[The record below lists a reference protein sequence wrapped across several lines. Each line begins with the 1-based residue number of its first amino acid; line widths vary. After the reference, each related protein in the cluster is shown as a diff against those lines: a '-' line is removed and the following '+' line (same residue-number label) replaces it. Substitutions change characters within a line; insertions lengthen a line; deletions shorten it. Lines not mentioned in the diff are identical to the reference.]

1 MRRRTAGINGRENS
15 VSRLAEY
22 RVDGGVAL
30 ITGAAGGIGAAL
42 AERLVRDGSNLAL
55 VDRNAE
61 ALEHLTER
69 LRVRRPDRL
78 VTSIVADLGDPDSA
92 AEVVADAVARHG
104 RVTLLVNNAGV
115 ALAGRFEQ
123 VSVSDIDWLLAIN
136 LRSVLAVTAEALPH
150 LEPQAQITNV
160 SSLFGIVAPVGN
172 SVYSASKFGVRGFSM
187 ALRTELAPRSV
198 GVTTVYPGGI
208 KTAIARHARRGAGVS
223 EAEWEAGLRAYDRF
237 LVIDPA
243 AAARRIIQG
252 TVRRRARVLIGPEAY
267 AGDLM
272 ARLAPTAHAS
282 LFEFVARK
290 RAGL

>member
-1 MRRRTAGINGRENS
+1 M
-15 VSRLAEY
+15 SRQPDY

-30 ITGAAGGIGAAL
+30 VTGAAGGIGAAL
-42 AERLVRDGSNLAL
+42 AERLVREGSNIAL

-61 ALEHLTER
+61 GLEDLAER
-69 LRVRRPDRL
+69 LRVRRPDRQ
-78 VTSIVADLGDPDSA
+78 VTAIVADLAQSEAP
-92 AEVVADAVARHG
+92 AEVVAQALAAHG
-104 RVTLLVNNAGV
+104 RLTLLVNNAGV

-123 VSVSDIDWLLAIN
+123 VSIADVDWLLAIN
-136 LRSVLAVTAEALPH
+136 LRSVLAVTSAALPS
-150 LEPQAQITNV
+150 LAPGAQITNI

-187 ALRTELAPRSV
+187 ALRTELAPRGI

-237 LVIDPA
+237 LVIEPA
-243 AAARRIIQG
+243 VAARKIADGI
-252 TVRRRARVLIGPEAY
+252 VHRRARVLIGPETY
-267 AGDLM
+267 AGDLL
-272 ARLAPTAHAS
+272 ARLAPTGHS
-282 LFEFVARK
+282 SVFEYVARK